1 MLFEKVKKE
10 HILQAIK
17 DFEEKGFPTGFKASS
32 TYDVVFEGKNYP
44 PKAIMVYANFHAE
57 GRTIEPYF
65 KGGLETDCFK
75 AFERNGFTVIKKQP
89 TELIFQIQV
98 SKTDKTAEGNFL
110 TAKLKIVNDGYQL
123 LKGSYIYKE
132 AKPSFLIHSYYKM
145 RVQYEKEGYFED
157 SYFSKY
163 VILKKSITFNKPSP
177 AAVITL
183 NRAANGKHEWKLQD
197 GTTLEEY
204 ENKKIKPLR
213 QINYWIFQGNPDI
226 YRITNALN
234 AAHLKSWNV
243 AAHKDKIKIGD
254 KVIIWQTGKNAGCYA
269 LAEVTSEVSV
279 FEEEKYEKQYYIDK
293 SNHLTTERVRIKITN
308 LFASDPILWSDIK
321 NNLAFSAFKAG
332 NQGTNFYATKNEY
345 NTLLNWIEMN
355 SSIKDVKEEFAIWL
369 QANTYDSYRNYI
381 GSSKN
386 ETITKLEEI
395 NQFFSDIELFKV
407 NPSKVDEHI
416 TKIVLLLSKK
426 ERVKNEAFVEYDIK
440 NSNGIPKAII
450 GKNNYLKFLDEK
462 YNKQNSMRIIDDYKI
477 FLKSNKLRE
486 SQIDMFVENF
496 QLVYNTPI
504 EKPVLNYIKIS
515 DFEYFSKINFS
526 RYEYLTNKRSTR
538 KGQGYR
544 YFKEFFIEII
554 GKTKEKKSLN
564 QILYGPPGTGKTYY
578 LKNKLFEKYTSTE
591 SNITKEENFTNV
603 VSQCSWWQVIAIALL
618 ELGKCKVNDI
628 NQHPWVLKKASLSNS
643 KTIRPTLWGQLQS
656 HTVLECTHVNVS
668 GRANPL
674 LFSKSEDSYWEIDKE
689 ITQEVAPELF
699 EWLEAVNNFKPNPDK
714 IIERFTFVTF
724 HQSFAY
730 EDFIEGIKPV
740 FSENETGDLGYQ
752 VEEGVFKE
760 ICNKAKN
767 DPANKYAI
775 FIDEINR
782 ANVSAVFGELITLI
796 ETDKRLGTKNELQ
809 IKLPYSKTL
818 FGVPANL
825 DIYGTMNTADRSIE
839 ALDTALRR
847 RFSFVE
853 MMPDMSVLTN
863 EIEGVAIAT
872 ILEKINNRIEVLLDR
887 DHAIGHSYFINCST
901 IEKLEDTFKNNII
914 PLLQEYFYGDYGKI
928 GLILGEGFVKKV
940 ENDDSVFS
948 SFEYDG
954 RESLASSS
962 YELIQF
968 DQIDFSNAIEKLL
981 K

>member
-1 MLFEKVKKE
+1 MTEFRDKKRDIKTTAEYINNKENIPPKEKSWLDHTRGSAVLDFALLKGATINQMIVDSGRQKESVIGHIKHLETEHGLIVVEKDGIHTLVSENSKLFDAVKLE
-10 HILQAIK
+10 HINKALN
-17 DFEEKGFPTGFKASS
+17 DFITKGVPSGLSS
-32 TYDVVFEGKNYP
+32 SKFYDVKINDTLYP
-44 PKAIMVYANFHAE
+44 PKPIMAYANYHAS
-57 GRTIEPYF
+57 GIEPNNYF
-65 KGGLETDCFK
+65 SGGANTPCFK
-75 AFERNGFTVIKKQP
+75 AFERLGFEI
-89 TELIFQIQV
+89 V
-98 SKTDKTAEGNFL
+98 SKGN
-110 TAKLKIVNDGYQL
+110 
-123 LKGSYIYKE
+123 S
-132 AKPSFLIHSYYKM
+132 
-145 RVQYEKEGYFED
+145 
-157 SYFSKY
+157 
-163 VILKKSITFNKPSP
+163 
-177 AAVITL
+177 
-183 NRAANGKHEWKLQD
+183 QD
-197 GTTLEEY
+197 
-204 ENKKIKPLR
+204 
-213 QINYWIFQGNPDI
+213 
-226 YRITNALN
+226 
-234 AAHLKSWNV
+234 
-243 AAHKDKIKIGD
+243 
-254 KVIIWQTGKNAGCYA
+254 
-269 LAEVTSEVSV
+269 VT
-279 FEEEKYEKQYYIDK
+279 
-293 SNHLTTERVRIKITN
+293 
-308 LFASDPILWSDIK
+308 
-321 NNLAFSAFKAG
+321 
-332 NQGTNFYATKNEY
+332 
-345 NTLLNWIEMN
+345 
-355 SSIKDVKEEFAIWL
+355 EEFATWL
-369 QANTYDSYRNYI
+369 QSNTFDSYRNYI
-381 GSSKN
+381 GATTDD
-386 ETITKLEEI
+386 TILKLKEI
-395 NQFFSDIELFKV
+395 DQFFPEIELFKI
-407 NPSKVDEHI
+407 NDSKIKQHSN
-416 TKIVLLLSKK
+416 KILTLLKKK
-426 ERVKNEAFVEYDIK
+426 ERVKNEDFVEYDKK

-450 GKNNYLKFLDEK
+450 GKNNYLKFLKDKFVMNYQSKTNEQLDTLISEFKLYLNSSNLSSSSINTYSRNFELAIKNLFKDNLVKQLSQEDFKTYSKLTFYKFEK
-462 YNKQNSMRIIDDYKI
+462 LTYKAYGNAGKGVSY
-477 FLKSNKLRE
+477 FTSFFKNKL
-486 SQIDMFVENF
+486 
-496 QLVYNTPI
+496 I
-504 EKPVLNYIKIS
+504 E
-515 DFEYFSKINFS
+515 
-526 RYEYLTNKRSTR
+526 
-538 KGQGYR
+538 
-544 YFKEFFIEII
+544 
-554 GKTKEKKSLN
+554 EKKPSIPVN

-618 ELGKCKVNDI
+618 ELGTCKVNDI
-628 NQHPWVLKKASLSNS
+628 NAHPWVLKKASLSNS

-656 HTVLECTHVNVS
+656 HTVLECPHVNVS

-689 ITQEVAPELF
+689 ITQEVAPELL

-853 MMPDMSVLTN
+853 MMPDTSILKN
-863 EIEGVAIAT
+863 EIEGVSVAK
-872 ILEKINNRIEVLLDR
+872 ILETINKRIEVLLDR

-901 IEKLEDTFKNNII
+901 IEELEDTFKNNII

-928 GLILGEGFVKKV
+928 GLILGEGFVEKV

-954 RESLASSS
+954 RESLVSSS
-962 YELIQF
+962 YELIPF
-968 DQIDFSNAIEKLL
+968 YQIDFSNAIEKLGN
-981 K
+981 